1 MSKKGARIIL
11 LARNVP
17 KAQEVAT
24 EISRDTGHQVDVV
37 CLDLASLASVRECA
51 KKLLDTENK
60 IDILINNAGNIMDL
74 TVAL

>member
-11 LARNVP
+11 LARNVR

-60 IDILINNAGNIMDL
+60 IDILINNAGKIASL
-74 TVAL
+74 IVVL